1 MTKKTARDIANEIR
15 NLTET
20 EIRERIEDLKAEHD
34 YLAVWVA
41 AQGITLT
48 GECAFCG
55 KYADLDTTTCDDLVC
70 ESCKQEFEDALNSG
84 DPQP

>member
-15 NLTET
+15 NLTEA
-20 EIRERIEDLKAEHD
+20 ELQERMEAMKTEHD
-34 YLAVWVA
+34 YLAIWIA

-55 KYADLDTTTCDDLVC
+55 KYADLVSTSADDMVC
-70 ESCKQEFEDALNSG
+70 SDCKQEFEDALNSG
-84 DPQP
+84 DTE